1 MAKIPYVRQQEI
13 IKILSENKVENIA
26 FLSKILDVSEM
37 TIRRDLDELE
47 KGGDVI
53 RVYGGAKIR
62 TKNAYEPSI
71 GERLM
76 QNIKEKKA
84 IGVKAAEFIKDG
96 DVIAFDASTTV
107 LEVANNIKNR
117 RELKELTV
125 ITNNIALAIEL
136 SENKDI
142 TIILLGG
149 MVRKSSLSL
158 VGSWLPEMLK
168 HINIDK
174 FFVSSSALSFKEGL
188 TDATIEEVEA
198 KKAII
203 DRSAEIFVVADHTK
217 INKVSTFYVCN
228 YKRIDKIITDGLVEF
243 TKEQKK
249 CLKKFEEK
257 NVDIIVAK

>member
-13 IKILSENKVENIA
+13 VKILSENKVENITS
-26 FLSKILDVSEM
+26 LSKIIGVSEM
-37 TIRRDLDELE
+37 TIRRDLGKLE
-47 KGGDVI
+47 KGGDII

-62 TKNAYEPSI
+62 TKNLYDPSI

-76 QNIKEKKA
+76 QNIKEKKT
-84 IGVKAAEFIKDG
+84 IGMKAAEFIEDG
-96 DVIAFDASTTV
+96 DVVAFDASTTA
-107 LEVANNIKNR
+107 LEIVNNIKNR
-117 RELKELTV
+117 KELTV
-125 ITNNIALAIEL
+125 ITNNIALSIEL
-136 SENKDI
+136 SESKDI
-142 TIILLGG
+142 AIMLLGG

-158 VGSWLPEMLK
+158 VGSWLPKMLK

-203 DRSAEIFVVADHTK
+203 DRSAEIFVIADHTK
-217 INKVSTFYVCN
+217 INKVSTFNVCN
-228 YKRIDKIITDGLVEF
+228 YKIIDKIITDGLAEF

-257 NVDIIVAK
+257 NVDVIIAK

>member
-1 MAKIPYVRQQEI
+1 MVNIPYVRRQEV
-13 IKILSENKVENIA
+13 IKILSENKVEDITS
-26 FLSKILDVSEM
+26 LSKILGVSEM
-37 TIRRDLDELE
+37 TIRRDLDKLE

-53 RVYGGAKIR
+53 RIYGGAKIR
-62 TKNAYEPSI
+62 TKNVYEPSI

-76 QNIKEKKA
+76 QNIREKKA
-84 IGVKAAEFIKDG
+84 IGMKAAEFIEDG
-96 DVIAFDASTTV
+96 DVVAFDASTTA
-107 LEVANNIKNR
+107 LEVANNIKNH
-117 RELKELTV
+117 KELTV

-149 MVRKSSLSL
+149 IVRKSSLSL
-158 VGSWLPEMLK
+158 VGSWLPKMLK

-174 FFVSSSALSFKEGL
+174 FFISSSALSFKEGL

-203 DRSAEIFVVADHTK
+203 DRSAERFVIADHTK
-217 INKVSTFYVCN
+217 INKVSAFHVCN
-228 YKRIDKIITDGLVEF
+228 YKIIDKIITDGLVEF
-243 TKEQKK
+243 TKEQKQ

-257 NVDIIVAK
+257 NVGVIIAK

>member
-1 MAKIPYVRQQEI
+1 MVNIPYVRRQEV
-13 IKILSENKVENIA
+13 IKILSENKVEDITS
-26 FLSKILDVSEM
+26 LSKILGVSEM
-37 TIRRDLDELE
+37 TIRRDLDKLE

-53 RVYGGAKIR
+53 RIYGGAKIR
-62 TKNAYEPSI
+62 TKNVYEPSI

-76 QNIKEKKA
+76 QNIREKKA
-84 IGVKAAEFIKDG
+84 IGMKAAEFIEDG
-96 DVIAFDASTTV
+96 DVVAFDASTTA
-107 LEVANNIKNR
+107 LEVANNIKNH
-117 RELKELTV
+117 KELTV

-149 MVRKSSLSL
+149 IVRKSSLSL
-158 VGSWLPEMLK
+158 VGSWLPKMLK

-174 FFVSSSALSFKEGL
+174 FFISSSALSFKEGL

-203 DRSAEIFVVADHTK
+203 DRSA
-217 INKVSTFYVCN
+217 
-228 YKRIDKIITDGLVEF
+228 
-243 TKEQKK
+243 TKEQKQ

-257 NVDIIVAK
+257 NVGVIIAK